1 MILRP
6 CDLLDRRVVS
16 VNRRARLARLDDG
29 RVIPI
34 VEGHD
39 MQGKAVRDFRRAV
52 CGVAELPGTPPVGF
66 FIDFRNFTLDPPS

>member
-1 MILRP
+1 MILRT

-39 MQGKAVRDFRRAV
+39 MQGQPVTDMRRAV
-52 CGVAELPGTPPVGF
+52 CAVAELPATPPIGF
-66 FIDFRNFTLDPPS
+66 YIDFRNFTLDPPS